1 MQGGGGPAENYL
13 RFFLQRQQ
21 RRMRPDGSERRSK
34 TQKER
39 TAKISMDR
47 FPKRFCIYM
56 QGGGGRLSII
66 CAFFAAAP
74 HAQPRR
80 MS

>member
-1 MQGGGGPAENYL
+1 MQGGGGGRELLAL
-13 RFFLQRQQ
+13 FLQQQQ

-56 QGGGGRLSII
+56 QGGGGV
-66 CAFFAAAP
+66 
-74 HAQPRR
+74 
-80 MS
+80 